1 MELSIRAWSAWLSDC
16 SNSVEN
22 KQKIKSPDISWVPAG
37 MRRRLSSFAKMALS
51 VAHDADRETLS
62 ETIFATRH
70 GDLTKTLQQLH
81 NLVHEEPISPTQ
93 FALSVH
99 NAVNGQYAIATG
111 NVYASTTLSAGLGT
125 FEMAL
130 VAAYA
135 RLSAKPQL
143 SQVLIIFTDETVPEI
158 YQGHGVEA
166 ERSAALA
173 LVVGRSDDEQS
184 EYSVHFDTT
193 TAMAAEAS
201 HSTIYGVLEF
211 LQDKKTDLEYE
222 NAGYSWHWQRHQLEI
237 AS

>member
-1 MELSIRAWSAWLSDC
+1 MELSVRAWSAWLSDC
-16 SNSVEN
+16 SNPVEN

-37 MRRRLSSFAKMALS
+37 MRRRLSPFAKMALS
-51 VAHDADRETLS
+51 VAHDAGRETLS

-99 NAVNGQYAIATG
+99 NAVSGQYAIATG

-135 RLSAKPQL
+135 RLCAKPQL

-173 LVVGRSDDEQS
+173 LLVGRSHDEQN
-184 EYSVHFDTT
+184 EYSVRFKTT
-193 TAMAAEAS
+193 SAPAGGMLHTS
-201 HSTIYGVLEF
+201 IFRVLEF
-211 LQDKKTDLEYE
+211 LQDNKTDLEYE
-222 NAGYSWHWQRHQLEI
+222 NAGYSWRWQRHKLEV